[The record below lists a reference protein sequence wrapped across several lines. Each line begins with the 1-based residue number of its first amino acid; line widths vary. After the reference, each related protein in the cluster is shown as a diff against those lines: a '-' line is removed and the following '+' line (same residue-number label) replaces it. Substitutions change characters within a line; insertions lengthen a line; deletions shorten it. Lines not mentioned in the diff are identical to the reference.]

1 MYLINIDSEHRG
13 VIIFLECK
21 TRINKAE
28 IISKINLMKCFIGAK
43 VLVFRG
49 FKFYLLVYV

>member
-43 VLVFRG
+43 VLVFRD